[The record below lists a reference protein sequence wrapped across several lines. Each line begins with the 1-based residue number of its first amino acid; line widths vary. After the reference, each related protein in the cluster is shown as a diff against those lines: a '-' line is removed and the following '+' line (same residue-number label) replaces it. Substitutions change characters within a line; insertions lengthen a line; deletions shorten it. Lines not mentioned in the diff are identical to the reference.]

1 MKKPKKMNGL
11 YKAAFVLMLVCVALL
26 VTAIV
31 VSYAVGNEQIAVL
44 TAIAGA
50 VLCVAAI
57 VLAMFSKPK
66 QPKQPKRRH
75 DISQNELKD
84 AVDNEEIL

>member
-31 VSYAVGNEQIAVL
+31 ISYAVENEQIAVL

-57 VLAMFSKPK
+57 VIAMFSKPK
-66 QPKQPKRRH
+66 QPKRQH